1 MEKRAKQLEYL
12 ITSMILLGI
21 GMLFFFMNESVN
33 TYTVLR
39 FGLFQI
45 MQSVLLLICAILLW
59 YRAYVVRR
67 EQETAEGGAETLGA
81 APAAPE
87 EAGEEKREAKRD
99 AVDSVNATMLLV
111 VVTVLVVGFYLFTL
125 KPREDVTGAV
135 APLHMVVCVVSFIL
149 YACVERWWS
158 MQLDTN
164 PDAASICNLMVLNK
178 IAVAALM
185 ADMVTSFTGL
195 FSVSQYVDYVIL
207 GCWFYVAAMAAVSV
221 AVKMTRH
228 REELVFRLYIL
239 FPVYYYGG
247 QKGSGALTWLEQH
260 TGISMRSLWSL
271 KFIKMILPSC
281 AMAVL
286 LLVWLSTCVV
296 QVETYQQGALYRFGS
311 LAREDILEPGL
322 HFKLPVPFEEV
333 KIYNVTQPQ
342 GMIVGYEGDVNNK
355 NNLWTRPHEGE
366 EQALL
371 LGNGNELVAIN
382 LKITYRISDL
392 YTYLTQYSSPE
403 DVLNAKGYEVVMGET
418 IHTDINTIISE
429 DRSQLSHR
437 IEEQLK
443 EYAREAELGLEVMSV
458 TLASIHPPVAIADIY
473 QSVVSAGI
481 QKKTSVL
488 TAEGKALVAREGAEA
503 DKQLAINDAG
513 IQRDERVSSANAE
526 IQKYNASIEAYL
538 LDPEAYLLDRYLE
551 SFQQALA
558 QQRKYIV
565 GPGVDAGALYANF
578 GLGGSGSRW
587 FSGLDGG
594 GAGGEQAAET
604 QTAGTQAETGAV
616 PGEEGT

>member
-81 APAAPE
+81 AQAAPE

-185 ADMVTSFTGL
+185 ADMVTSFTEL

-207 GCWFYVAAMAAVSV
+207 GCWFYVAAMAAVSG

-228 REELVFRLYIL
+228 REELVFRL
-239 FPVYYYGG
+239 
-247 QKGSGALTWLEQH
+247 
-260 TGISMRSLWSL
+260 
-271 KFIKMILPSC
+271 
-281 AMAVL
+281 
-286 LLVWLSTCVV
+286 
-296 QVETYQQGALYRFGS
+296 
-311 LAREDILEPGL
+311 
-322 HFKLPVPFEEV
+322 
-333 KIYNVTQPQ
+333 
-342 GMIVGYEGDVNNK
+342 
-355 NNLWTRPHEGE
+355 
-366 EQALL
+366 
-371 LGNGNELVAIN
+371 
-382 LKITYRISDL
+382 
-392 YTYLTQYSSPE
+392 
-403 DVLNAKGYEVVMGET
+403 
-418 IHTDINTIISE
+418 
-429 DRSQLSHR
+429 
-437 IEEQLK
+437 
-443 EYAREAELGLEVMSV
+443 
-458 TLASIHPPVAIADIY
+458 
-473 QSVVSAGI
+473 
-481 QKKTSVL
+481 
-488 TAEGKALVAREGAEA
+488 
-503 DKQLAINDAG
+503 
-513 IQRDERVSSANAE
+513 
-526 IQKYNASIEAYL
+526 
-538 LDPEAYLLDRYLE
+538 
-551 SFQQALA
+551 
-558 QQRKYIV
+558 
-565 GPGVDAGALYANF
+565 
-578 GLGGSGSRW
+578 
-587 FSGLDGG
+587 
-594 GAGGEQAAET
+594 
-604 QTAGTQAETGAV
+604 
-616 PGEEGT
+616 